1 MKKFIVNFFYIC
13 TLNEKLYNINIMKKL
28 ILSAVLFLV
37 TATFMQ
43 SFACTNFIITKG
55 ASKDGSVMVS
65 YSADS
70 HTLYGELYHWAAA
83 TYSEGTMMDVIEWD
97 SGKKLGQIPQVT
109 KTYNVVGNMNEH
121 QVCIGETTYGGLHE
135 LETPNG
141 IMDYGS
147 LIYIT
152 LQRVKSA
159 REAIKCIS
167 DLLDAHGYASH
178 GESFSIID
186 KNEAWIFEM
195 IGKGEAMLDAKGNP
209 LKGWTKGAVWV
220 ARRIPDGYV
229 SGHANQA
236 RIQTFPL
243 ANGKTSITNRQFD
256 KLYNPEIETIYAHD
270 VVSFAKLKGLYPAA
284 APDAQFS
291 FSDTYA
297 PMDFGAARGCEARV
311 WAGFYRLNPA
321 LMAPY
326 EKYAR
331 GEDLTNRM
339 PLWIKPVEKV
349 DVRQVMMLMRDH
361 YEGTSM
367 DMTKDLGAG
376 PFVCPYR
383 WRPMHWEVDGKEY
396 LHERATA
403 TQQTGFSFVAQARSQ
418 YPDAFGGIFW
428 FGVDDAASTCY
439 VPVFCSVTNIPEA
452 FREGNGS
459 MVKYSPTAAFWI
471 FTKVSNFAYTRY
483 NAMIKHINEKQNQW
497 ELQSINDIKELEKK
511 VLAYKDAPEKMVDM
525 LNSFS
530 IRRTEEVMTEWNK
543 LYEYLLVKYH
553 DGNIKKEE
561 NGKFKTNGS
570 VKPQAEF
577 PEQPPY
583 PDFWYRMIVKDCGNN
598 IIYGK

>member
-1 MKKFIVNFFYIC
+1 
-13 TLNEKLYNINIMKKL
+13 MKKL
-28 ILSAVLFLV
+28 TLLAVLLFV
-37 TATFMQ
+37 AAFFMQ
-43 SFACTNFIITKG
+43 TFACTNFIVTKG

-83 TYSEGTMMDVIEWD
+83 TYPAGTMMDVIEWD
-97 SGKKLGQIPQVT
+97 SGKKLGQIPQALQ
-109 KTYNVVGNMNEH
+109 TYNVVGNMNEF

-141 IMDYGS
+141 FMDYGS

-167 DLLDAHGYASH
+167 DFLDNYGYASH

-186 KNEAWIFEM
+186 KDEAWIFEM
-195 IGKGEAMLDAKGNP
+195 IGKGEAMFDAKGKP
-209 LKGWTKGAVWV
+209 MKGWTKGAAWV

-236 RIQTFPL
+236 RITTFPL
-243 ANGKTSITNRQFD
+243 ANGTTSITNKQFD
-256 KLYNPEIETIYAHD
+256 KLYNPEVETIYSWD
-270 VVSFAKLKGLYPAA
+270 VISFAKLKGLYPKD

-291 FSDTYA
+291 FCDTYA
-297 PMDFGAARGCEARV
+297 PIDFSAARYCDARV
-311 WAGFYRLNPA
+311 WAGFYRLNNKE
-321 LMAPY
+321 MAPY
-326 EKYAR
+326 ESYAR
-331 GEDLTNRM
+331 GDDLTNRF
-339 PLWIKPVEKV
+339 PLWIKPIEKV

-376 PFVCPYR
+376 PFECPYR
-383 WRPMHWEVDGKEY
+383 WRPMGWELDGQKY

-418 YPDAFGGIFW
+418 FPNAFGGILW
-428 FGVDDAASTCY
+428 FSVDDVASTCY
-439 VPVFCSVTNIPEA
+439 VPMFCCLTKIPEP
-452 FREGNGS
+452 FKEGNGS
-459 MVKYSPTAAFWI
+459 MVEYSPTSAFWT

-483 NAMIKHINEKQNQW
+483 NTMIKHINEKQDQW
-497 ELQSINDIKELEKK
+497 ENQSIHDIKNLERY
-511 VLAYKDAPEKMVDM
+511 VLGIYEKDPEKAIEQ
-525 LNSFS
+525 LTNFS
-530 IRRTEEVMTEWNK
+530 NQRAHEVVNEWNK
-543 LYEYLLVKYH
+543 LFEYLLVKYH

-561 NGKFKTNGS
+561 NGKFLTNES
-570 VKPQAEF
+570 ENPQAVF
-577 PEQPPY
+577 PDQPKY
-583 PDFWYRMIVKDCGNN
+583 SDKWYRMIVNDCGKN
-598 IIYGK
+598 IILK

>member
-1 MKKFIVNFFYIC
+1 
-13 TLNEKLYNINIMKKL
+13 MKKL
-28 ILSAVLFLV
+28 FLFAVLIWV
-37 TATFMQ
+37 TAPLMQ
-43 SFACTNFIITKG
+43 TLACTNFIITKG

-83 TYSEGTMMDVIEWD
+83 IYPAGTMMDVIEWD

-109 KTYNVVGNMNEH
+109 QTYNVVGNMNEF

-167 DLLDAHGYASH
+167 DLLDHHGYASS

-186 KNEAWIFEM
+186 KNEAWIFEL
-195 IGKGEAMLDAKGNP
+195 IGKGEPMFDAKGKP

-229 SGHANQA
+229 SAHANQA
-236 RIQTFPL
+236 RITTFPL
-243 ANGKTSITNRQFD
+243 ANGTTSITNKQFD
-256 KLYNPEIETIYAHD
+256 KLYNPEIETVYSWD
-270 VVSFAKLKGLYPAA
+270 VVSFAKLKGLYPKD

-291 FSDTYA
+291 FSDIYS
-297 PMDFGAARGCEARV
+297 PVDFSAARYCEARV
-311 WAGFYRLNPA
+311 WSAFYRLNPEE
-321 LMAPY
+321 MAQY
-326 EKYAR
+326 ESYAR
-331 GEDLTNRM
+331 GDDLTNRM

-349 DVRQVMMLMRDH
+349 DVRQMMLLMRDH
-361 YEGTSM
+361 YEGTTM

-376 PFVCPYR
+376 PFACPYR
-383 WRPMHWEVDGKEY
+383 WRPMTWELDGQKY

-403 TQQTGFSFVAQARSQ
+403 TQQTGFSFIAQARSHL
-418 YPDAFGGIFW
+418 PDPFGGIFW
-428 FGVDDAASTCY
+428 FGVDDAASSCY
-439 VPVFCSVTNIPEA
+439 VPMFCSITSIPEP

-459 MVKYSPTAAFWI
+459 MIEYSPTSAFWT

-483 NAMIKHINEKQNQW
+483 DAMIKHINEKQELW
-497 ELQSINDIKELEKK
+497 ENQSIFDIQKMEPHILEMFEVSKERALSQLSE
-511 VLAYKDAPEKMVDM
+511 
-525 LNSFS
+525 FS
-530 IRRTEEVMTEWNK
+530 HQRAHLVVNEWKN
-543 LYEYLLVKYH
+543 LFEYLLVKYH

-561 NGKFKTNGS
+561 NGKFITNGS
-570 VKPQAEF
+570 EKPQAVF
-577 PEQPPY
+577 PEQPRY
-583 PDFWYRMIVKDCGNN
+583 PDSWYRMIVNDCGPN
-598 IIYGK
+598 IMMK